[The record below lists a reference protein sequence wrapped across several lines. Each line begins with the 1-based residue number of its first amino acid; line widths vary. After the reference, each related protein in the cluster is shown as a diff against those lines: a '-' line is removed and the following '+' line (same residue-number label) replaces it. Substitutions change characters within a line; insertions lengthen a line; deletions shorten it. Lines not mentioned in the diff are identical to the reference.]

1 MLQIRIGPRKK
12 LQETGVPTPPC
23 SFFCVH
29 SLFPP
34 ENGILQQALPPHS
47 PPPWNP
53 RGFLRELIVKKLL
66 FVCLARKKWEPFVDP
81 HPTILRNAAKL
92 LLGPNAPYTPPCFVH
107 YKTEEKGTT
116 DCFFP
121 PFLFSHTPPPS
132 PQNPLPSPGSPRRG
146 FLARSPSGKPARL
159 PRGASLKKMLA
170 RNYALGQPM

>member
-1 MLQIRIGPRKK
+1 MLQIRIGPRKAAENRRSDAS
-12 LQETGVPTPPC
+12 LQLFLRPFSVSTRKRHFATGPSP
-23 SFFCVH
+23 
-29 SLFPP
+29 
-34 ENGILQQALPPHS
+34 ALPASLESSRIPA
-47 PPPWNP
+47 
-53 RGFLRELIVKKLL
+53 GAYREKLL